1 MDIPNMQNA
10 GSLVVLGSINADH
23 ILNLQSFPSPGETV
37 TGNHYQVAF
46 GGKGA
51 NQAVAAGRSGANIAF
66 IACTGDDSIGESVR
80 QQLATDNIDISPV
93 SVIKGE
99 STGVALIFVNG
110 EGENVIGIHAG
121 ANAALSP
128 ALVEAQRERIA
139 NASALLMQLE
149 SPLESV
155 MAAAK
160 IAHQNKT
167 IVALNPAPARELPDE
182 LLALVDI
189 ITPNETEA
197 EKLTGIRVEN
207 DEDAAKAAQVLHEK
221 GIRTV
226 LITLGSRGVWASVNG
241 EGQRVPGFRVQA
253 VDTIAAG
260 DTFNGALIT
269 ALLEEKPLPE
279 AIRFAHAAAAIT
291 AKVEAAI
298 KELNYAPS
306 ALARSLK
313 LNQTHTIGMLI
324 TASTNPFYSEL
335 VRGVE
340 RSCFERGYSLV
351 LCNTEGDEQRMNRN
365 LETLMQKRVDG
376 LLLLCTETHQ
386 PSREIMQ
393 RYPTVPTVM
402 MDWAPFDGD
411 SDLIQDNSLLGG
423 DLATQYLIDKG
434 HTRIACIT
442 GPLDKT
448 PARLRLEGYRAAMKR
463 AGLNIPDGY
472 EVTGDFEFNGGFDA
486 MRQLLSHPLRPQA
499 VFTGNDAMAVGVYQA
514 LYQAE
519 LQVPQ
524 DIAVIGYD
532 DIELASFMTP
542 PLTTIHQPK
551 DELGELAIDVL
562 IHRITQPTLQQ
573 QRLQLTPILMERGSA

>member
-1 MDIPNMQNA
+1 MATMKDVARLA
-10 GSLVVLGSINADH
+10 GVSTSTVSHVINKDR
-23 ILNLQSFPSPGETV
+23 F
-37 TGNHYQVAF
+37 
-46 GGKGA
+46 
-51 NQAVAAGRSGANIAF
+51 
-66 IACTGDDSIGESVR
+66 
-80 QQLATDNIDISPV
+80 V
-93 SVIKGE
+93 SE
-99 STGVALIFVNG
+99 
-110 EGENVIGIHAG
+110 
-121 ANAALSP
+121 
-128 ALVEAQRERIA
+128 
-139 NASALLMQLE
+139 
-149 SPLESV
+149 
-155 MAAAK
+155 
-160 IAHQNKT
+160 
-167 IVALNPAPARELPDE
+167 
-182 LLALVDI
+182 
-189 ITPNETEA
+189 
-197 EKLTGIRVEN
+197 
-207 DEDAAKAAQVLHEK
+207 
-221 GIRTV
+221 
-226 LITLGSRGVWASVNG
+226 
-241 EGQRVPGFRVQA
+241 
-253 VDTIAAG
+253 
-260 DTFNGALIT
+260 
-269 ALLEEKPLPE
+269 
-279 AIRFAHAAAAIT
+279 AIT

-335 VRGVE
+335 VRGV
-340 RSCFERGYSLV
+340 
-351 LCNTEGDEQRMNRN
+351 EQRMNRN

>member
-1 MDIPNMQNA
+1 MQNA

-23 ILNLQSFPSPGETV
+23 ILNLQSFPTPGETV

-80 QQLATDNIDISPV
+80 QQLATDNIDITPV

-253 VDTIAAG
+253 VD
-260 DTFNGALIT
+260 
-269 ALLEEKPLPE
+269 
-279 AIRFAHAAAAIT
+279 
-291 AKVEAAI
+291 
-298 KELNYAPS
+298 
-306 ALARSLK
+306 
-313 LNQTHTIGMLI
+313 TIGMLI